1 MKKNIKSGHNN
12 KESYDERGICYH
24 ELAHAIDNAYG
35 ITSNPNFIAY
45 YNTLSKDDIIN
56 GVSKYASNNIKEFFA
71 EAFLEY
77 NMTKMPRLISTNV
90 KIIVDFIMK
99 TRRKR

>member
-1 MKKNIKSGHNN
+1 MLDGLKQFWRTSVKS
-12 KESYDERGICYH
+12 
-24 ELAHAIDNAYG
+24 AI
-35 ITSNPNFIAY
+35 IPLHFIAD